1 MSTVAIGHFE
11 ITDYRLGCRISGFL
25 SPSWGAIMQPCINFL
40 PQPLFLFAASLVV
53 LKVEGMGLCKTDEVG
68 EICMRAS
75 SVGSSFWGLPGLT
88 NATFRAKPEND
99 DESVAFPDQEFVR
112 TGLLGFL
119 GPVSAYRDR
128 KKLA

>member
-1 MSTVAIGHFE
+1 MGLAISCCVAMRVH
-11 ITDYRLGCRISGFL
+11 TTTC
-25 SPSWGAIMQPCINFL
+25 
-40 PQPLFLFAASLVV
+40 LFCPLFAASLVV

-99 DESVAFPDQEFVR
+99 DESVAWPDQEFVR

-119 GPVSAYRDR
+119 GPVSQCSRLFR
-128 KKLA
+128 

>member
-1 MSTVAIGHFE
+1 MSFWGLLTVLRRVF
-11 ITDYRLGCRISGFL
+11 T
-25 SPSWGAIMQPCINFL
+25 QPCAYFDL
-40 PQPLFLFAASLVV
+40 LFAASLVV

-99 DESVAFPDQEFVR
+99 DESVAWPDQEFVR

-119 GPVSAYRDR
+119 GPVSQCSSLFR
-128 KKLA
+128 

>member
-1 MSTVAIGHFE
+1 
-11 ITDYRLGCRISGFL
+11 
-25 SPSWGAIMQPCINFL
+25 
-40 PQPLFLFAASLVV
+40 
-53 LKVEGMGLCKTDEVG
+53 MGLCKTDEVG

-119 GPVSAYRDR
+119 GPVSVCRDR
-128 KKLA
+128 IKACVKSSFAGFTQPNTYSFSRSPY